1 MTFAKVFVGGDVV
14 NYHQEDG
21 KVIDKD
27 LEAIVQGADLSV
39 CNFEAPVAGFG
50 RPILKSGPH
59 HCQLPNTVNGLKEQG
74 FDVLLLAN
82 NHIMD
87 YGHEGLEATIG
98 RAKLSNIEILGAG
111 LCSQAAYQPL
121 IKDVEGLMVGM
132 LNACEAQFGVLD
144 YFQSEREAG
153 YAWINHHSIDEQV
166 LRLKQT
172 CDYVIVFSHAGLE
185 HYHIPQKEW
194 RARYKHLCN
203 LGADAIIGSHPHVP
217 QGYEVHDGSV
227 IFYSLGNF
235 YFDSKNYIH
244 KKDSS
249 YSVVLKFGKTSRS
262 IDFDVVHH
270 YKDGG
275 KTKLAPA
282 VERVDVE
289 ELNEM
294 LTPAKY
300 QKLHDEMSSAS
311 YNSFIKNLRVS
322 VANGWY
328 TGDFSQNLKFL
339 IKKYLLKRKA
349 ADKDTLQLHLL
360 RNEAYYFAVRH
371 ALEMKYQG
379 KEPHE

>member
-1 MTFAKVFVGGDVV
+1 MSFAKVFVGGDVV

-27 LEAIVQGADLSV
+27 LEAIIQGAGLSV
-39 CNFEAPVAGFG
+39 CNFEAPVAGSG
-50 RPILKSGPH
+50 KPILKSGPH
-59 HCQLPNTVNGLKEQG
+59 HCQLPNTVDGLKEQG

-87 YGHEGLEATIG
+87 YGPEGLRATIE
-98 RAKLSNIEILGAG
+98 RAKFANIETLGAG

-121 IKDVEGLMVGM
+121 IKDVEGLKVGM

-144 YFQSEREAG
+144 YFQPESEAG
-153 YAWINHHSIDEQV
+153 YAWINHRYIDEQV
-166 LRLKQT
+166 LKLKQT

-203 LGADAIIGSHPHVP
+203 LGADAVIGSHPHVP
-217 QGYEVHDGSV
+217 QGYERHKESV

-244 KKDSS
+244 KKDST
-249 YSVVLKFGKTSRS
+249 YSVVLRFGKKGKSV
-262 IDFDVVHH
+262 DFDVVHH

-282 VERVDVE
+282 VERVNLE

-294 LTPAKY
+294 LAPAKY
-300 QKLHDEMSSAS
+300 QKLHDEMSSSS
-311 YNSFIKNLRVS
+311 YNKIIKNFRVS
-322 VANGWY
+322 VASGWY
-328 TGDFSQNLKFL
+328 TGDFSQSLKSL
-339 IKKYLLKRKA
+339 IKKHLLNRKA
-349 ADKDTLQLHLL
+349 ADKETLQLHLL
-360 RNEAYYFAVRH
+360 RNEAYYFAARH
-371 ALEMKYQG
+371 ALELRYQG
-379 KEPHE
+379 KVPHE